1 MMEGAW
7 ITCVFL
13 VIYPEEKLQ
22 SVNKTKNNFKLK
34 IVSAFLLLLA
44 SVVWGAA
51 FVAQSIAGESVGT
64 FTFNGIRFLIGGVC
78 MLPLLPRNESRG
90 RFSVTHHNESARTV
104 PMTHC
109 NDDKKK
115 SGFDL
120 ENLKGGILCGMALF
134 LASTLQQAGIA
145 AGASAGEAGFI
156 TAFYII
162 LVPIL
167 GLFLGKRC
175 SKLIVLAVA
184 IAVTGLYYLC
194 FESFSE
200 LTASGLAVLSLADI
214 LLMGCALLYSV
225 QILGVDHYAPKMNPV
240 VLSCTQFFATG
251 VVSLICGIIFELIPD
266 PAGWIASL
274 STFNAWIPILY
285 TGIFSSAVGYT
296 LQVYGQRN
304 LNPAVASLIMSMESV
319 FSTLFGW
326 LILKQ
331 LLSGRKLLGCCLVFS
346 AILIAQF
353 PTRSRVA
360 AIKKSKQQGDSIGV

>member
-13 VIYPEEKLQ
+13 VIYPEDKLQ
-22 SVNKTKNNFKLK
+22 SHNNNFKLK
-34 IVSAFLLLLA
+34 ILSAFLLLLA

-64 FTFNGIRFLIGGVC
+64 FSFNGIRFLIGGVC
-78 MLPLLPRNESRG
+78 MLPLLPRRG
-90 RFSVTHHNESARTV
+90 RPDENAVGMENATIGKEN
-104 PMTHC
+104 
-109 NDDKKK
+109 
-115 SGFDL
+115 SGFEL
-120 ENLKGGILCGMALF
+120 GNLKGGILCGMALF

-167 GLFLGKRC
+167 GLVLGKRC

-194 FESFSE
+194 FDSFSE
-200 LTASGLAVLSLADI
+200 LTSSGLAVLSLADI

-225 QILGVDHYAPKMNPV
+225 QILGVDRYAPKMNPV
-240 VLSCTQFFATG
+240 VLSCTQFFTTG
-251 VVSLICGIIFELIPD
+251 VVSLICGIIFELMPD
-266 PAGWIASL
+266 PAGWISSL

-319 FSTLFGW
+319 FSTIFGW

-331 LLSGRKLLGCCLVFS
+331 ILSGRKLLGCCLVFA
-346 AILIAQF
+346 AIILAQF
-353 PTRSRVA
+353 PTRSRIA
-360 AIKKSKQQGDSIGV
+360 AIKKSKQYKRPIGA